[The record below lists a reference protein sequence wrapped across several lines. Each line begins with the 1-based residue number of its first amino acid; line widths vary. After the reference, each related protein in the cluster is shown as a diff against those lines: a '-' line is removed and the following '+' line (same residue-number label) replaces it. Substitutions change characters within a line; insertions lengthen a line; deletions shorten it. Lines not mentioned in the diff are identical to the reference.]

1 MRYLVGGRPVPVE
14 RPTVRVLML
23 KDAVG
28 APDGIT
34 KTHYVAGQEYDL
46 PLDLADCF
54 FSTGE
59 ADPAEAH
66 MQAKE
71 AAQDAPGAPQAAGG
85 ASGRAKTRRGAP
97 GAKFG
102 ASAGV

>member
-1 MRYLVGGRPVPVE
+1 MRYLVGGRQAAAD
-14 RPTVRVLML
+14 RQTVRVLML

-34 KTHYVAGQEYDL
+34 KTHYAAGQEYDL
-46 PLDLADCF
+46 PTDLADCF
-54 FSTGE
+54 FSTGD

-66 MQAKE
+66 MQAAN
-71 AAQDAPGAPQAAGG
+71 AAQDAPGAPQAAAG
-85 ASGRAKTRRGAP
+85 ASGRGKTRRGAP